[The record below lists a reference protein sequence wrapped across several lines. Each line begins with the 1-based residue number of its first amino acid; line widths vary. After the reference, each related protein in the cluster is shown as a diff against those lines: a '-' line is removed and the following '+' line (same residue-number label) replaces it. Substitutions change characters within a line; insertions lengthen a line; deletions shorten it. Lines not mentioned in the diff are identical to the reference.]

1 MKAVASG
8 MSSAALANEDGL
20 AAVGPPAD
28 VLTNILLPVNNQPE
42 SRAAAEHLAR
52 ELRGVPGVHVHL
64 LHVAPRL
71 HRHIAR
77 FLQGEAKSGFVD
89 ARAAA
94 AFQPVTRMLEMA
106 GIRTTQHVATA
117 LDVAGEVIA
126 TAEREKC
133 GRIVMGATR
142 KSVLVRTLTNSVT
155 GRVLAASRVPV
166 EVVGGREAS
175 LWQRIGVP
183 AGVGLVLAALL
194 IELD

>member
-1 MKAVASG
+1 M
-8 MSSAALANEDGL
+8 
-20 AAVGPPAD
+20 
-28 VLTNILLPVNNQPE
+28 
-42 SRAAAEHLAR
+42 
-52 ELRGVPGVHVHL
+52 HVHL

-71 HRHIAR
+71 HKHIAR
-77 FLQGEAKSGFVD
+77 FLPGEAKGGFVD
-89 ARAAA
+89 SRAAE
-94 AFQPVTRMLEMA
+94 AFLPVTRLLEMA

-155 GRVLAASRVPV
+155 GRVLAGSRVPV

-183 AGVGLVLAALL
+183 AGIGLALAALF